1 MALHTEKRLLW
12 KRNKSNIHAEV
23 VYILMLVV
31 IAPEQSIATE
41 EKPNQRKSVK
51 NGKKVDYMRL
61 HLFWIDSKWKKKG
74 CADNYNL
81 IVDMEK
87 KVYKVYVNPFLAYHR
102 PEDIEVKRKSDIVDY
117 VEYLKQNGFMEVET
131 I

>member
-23 VYILMLVV
+23 VYILVLVE
-31 IAPEQSIATE
+31 IAPEHNIVTE
-41 EKPNQRKSVK
+41 EKTSQRKSVR

-61 HLFWIDSKWKKKG
+61 HLYWIDSNWKKKG

-102 PEDIEVKRKSDIVDY
+102 PEDIEVKRKSDIVGY
-117 VEYLKQNGFMEVET
+117 VEYLKQSGFTEVET